1 MKIFWSWQSDRAA
14 KYNRDV
20 IEDALTRAL
29 AALSDELELD
39 PREGPQLDHDTK
51 DAKGMAAIADT
62 ILEKIRTA
70 ALFVGDIT
78 TAGKSDG
85 GRELPN
91 PNVLIELGWAW
102 AHLSHENIILVA
114 NKHYGPKKAES
125 LPFDIRHRRAV
136 IFYTL
141 AKNADA
147 DAIEIATV
155 ELADA
160 FQEAVRTSLAEWL
173 ASIASTPGPAGKPSR
188 EGDPSIWF
196 EKGAVLQHQP
206 YHGGGGIER
215 VQPAESRRLY
225 ARIVPE
231 RFKNGIPKVLA
242 VHNFQGHHGQS
253 GLAPMGPWTGAEGGL
268 NGDGVLRY
276 AVSQPED
283 PISTWTATQW
293 FRETGELWSFD
304 TARLNKERFYIGT
317 LVEEVV
323 SFLSRGLEMLHA
335 LGATG
340 KIRIEIGAV
349 GLLGTQW
356 PGQFQYERSDAL
368 MDRVKVSQS
377 RRKWDEA
384 AIDALMLEVANE
396 MADAFGRPHFQVEQI
411 RSMIARA

>member
-1 MKIFWSWQSDRAA
+1 MKVFWSWQSDRAA

-20 IEDALTRAL
+20 IEDALRRAL

-39 PREGPQLDHDTK
+39 PSEGPELDHDTK
-51 DAKGMAAIADT
+51 NAKGMAAIADT
-62 ILEKIRTA
+62 IFDKIRTA
-70 ALFVGDIT
+70 ALFIGDVT

-114 NKHYGPKKAES
+114 NKHYGPKKAEN

-141 AKNADA
+141 AKTADA
-147 DAIEIATV
+147 DAIEVATL

-160 FQEAVRTSLAEWL
+160 LQEAIRTSLAEWL
-173 ASIASTPGPAGKPSR
+173 ASISNSPGPAGMPSR

-196 EKGAVLQHQP
+196 EKDAVLQHQP

-215 VQPAESRRLY
+215 VHPVENRRLY

-231 RFKNGIPKVLA
+231 KFKSGIPKALK
-242 VHNFQGHHGQS
+242 VHDFQGHRGHS
-253 GLAPMGPWTGAEGGL
+253 GLGPMGPWSGAEGGL

-276 AVSQPED
+276 AFSQPAD
-283 PISTWTATQW
+283 PPTTWTATQW

-304 TARLNKERFYIGT
+304 TARLDKERFYIGT
-317 LVEEVV
+317 LVQEVV
-323 SFLSRGLEMLHA
+323 CFLSRGLEMLYA

-340 KIRIEIGAV
+340 QIRIEIGAV

-356 PGQFQYERSDAL
+356 PGQFQHECGNAL
-368 MDRVKVSQS
+368 LDRVRVSQS

-384 AIDALMLEVANE
+384 AIDELMLEVANE
-396 MADAFGRPHFQVEQI
+396 MAESFGRPHFQVEQV
-411 RSMIARA
+411 RKMITRQ

>member
-1 MKIFWSWQSDRAA
+1 MKVFWSWQSDRAA
-14 KYNRDV
+14 KYNREV
-20 IEDALTRAL
+20 IEDALGRAL
-29 AALSDELELD
+29 AALSNELELD
-39 PREGPQLDHDTK
+39 PSEGPQLDHDTK

-62 ILEKIRTA
+62 IFEKIRTS

-114 NKHYGPKKAES
+114 NKYYGPKKAEN

-136 IFYTL
+136 IFFTL
-141 AKNADA
+141 AKTADA
-147 DAIEIATV
+147 DAIEAATL
-155 ELADA
+155 ELAKA
-160 FQEAVRTSLAEWL
+160 FQEAIRTSLGEWL
-173 ASIASTPGPAGKPSR
+173 ASIASAPGPAGMPSR

-196 EKGAVLQHQP
+196 EKDAVLQHQP

-215 VQPAESRRLY
+215 VQLAESRRLY

-231 RFKNGIPKVLA
+231 KFKSGIPKALR
-242 VHNFQGHHGQS
+242 VHSFQGHHGQS
-253 GLAPMGPWTGAEGGL
+253 GLDPMGPWTSADGGL
-268 NGDGVLRY
+268 NGEGVLRY
-276 AVSQPED
+276 APSQRGEPTT
-283 PISTWTATQW
+283 TWTATQW

-304 TARLNKERFYIGT
+304 TARLSKERFYIGT

-323 SFLSRGLEMLHA
+323 SFLARGLEMLYA
-335 LGATG
+335 LGASG
-340 KIRIEIGAV
+340 QIRIEIGAV

-356 PGQFQYERSDAL
+356 PGQFQHERSDAL
-368 MDRVKVSQS
+368 IDRVRVSQS

-384 AIDALMLEVANE
+384 AIDELMLEVTNE

-411 RSMIARA
+411 RTMIARQ